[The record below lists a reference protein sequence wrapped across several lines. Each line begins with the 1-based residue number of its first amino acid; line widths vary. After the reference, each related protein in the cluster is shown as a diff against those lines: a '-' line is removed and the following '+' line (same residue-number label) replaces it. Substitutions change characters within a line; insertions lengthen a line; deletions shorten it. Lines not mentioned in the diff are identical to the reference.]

1 MVFTMVELDVVD
13 EYLGKFNEF
22 TKQQKAAR
30 EAQEP
35 SEAEV
40 TLVFFSPLLLSVGA
54 ALRLSKVTG
63 EIRIEREAERL

>member
-35 SEAEV
+35 Q
-40 TLVFFSPLLLSVGA
+40 
-54 ALRLSKVTG
+54 
-63 EIRIEREAERL
+63 